1 MINVAACLTGP
12 DAVPAEGE
20 ALICVIYNYDAPPA
34 WQAVFTQLGAD
45 PGKWA
50 AYRPLSDAADQPLP
64 SWEGPGPAWPCPL
77 PGPVLPGWEGVA
89 SRAFMSPRPLRG
101 GRGFPGGSNGKEFT
115 FSAGDWGSIPG
126 SGIFPGEGNG
136 NLLQYSCLENS
147 LDRGTCGLY
156 SPWGHKGRTRLSD

>member
-50 AYRPLSDAADQPLP
+50 AYRRLSDTADQPLP

-101 GRGFPGGSNGKEFT
+101 GRGFPGGSQC
-115 FSAGDWGSIPG
+115 WGRRCNPCSRELRPPQAEWHRG
-126 SGIFPGEGNG
+126 GGAWCHS
-136 NLLQYSCLENS
+136 LRQCLS
-147 LDRGTCGLY
+147 F
-156 SPWGHKGRTRLSD
+156 LS